1 MTENAYKIYLYNK
14 LKRYETSLKME
25 DIIIIEEKEK
35 VMKNQIEFAE
45 FLEIEKKLEIKIGK
59 VTAVED
65 VPKSNKLIKLTVD
78 FGNETR
84 TVVTNIKPLLN
95 PSDET
100 VAANL
105 RTSLGMAMSIV
116 DKKFAF
122 ITNLKPVTMMG
133 IESTAMIMPG
143 EIESGNVVTVNG
155 TPGTKLNRVSSRKF
169 ETSNICFVSPS
180 PCESSMEGC
189 FANKPAVFRPTTF
202 WIMSS

>member
-1 MTENAYKIYLYNK
+1 MTESAYKIYLFNK

-35 VMKNQIEFAE
+35 VMKNQIEFVE

-78 FGNETR
+78 FGSETR

-143 EIESGNVVTVNG
+143 EIDSGNMVTVNG
-155 TPGTKLNRVSSRKF
+155 TPGTKL
-169 ETSNICFVSPS
+169 
-180 PCESSMEGC
+180 M
-189 FANKPAVFRPTTF
+189 
-202 WIMSS
+202 

>member
-1 MTENAYKIYLYNK
+1 MKQNLFKKKNLRNNK
-14 LKRYETSLKME
+14 
-25 DIIIIEEKEK
+25 
-35 VMKNQIEFAE
+35 MKNQIEFAE

-78 FGNETR
+78 FGSETR

-155 TPGTKLNRVSSRKF
+155 TPGTKL
-169 ETSNICFVSPS
+169 
-180 PCESSMEGC
+180 M
-189 FANKPAVFRPTTF
+189 
-202 WIMSS
+202 

>member
-1 MTENAYKIYLYNK
+1 MTESAFKIYLFNK

-35 VMKNQIEFAE
+35 DMKNQIEFAE

-78 FGNETR
+78 FGSETR
-84 TVVTNIKPLLN
+84 TVVTNIKPFLTDTQMLV
-95 PSDET
+95 S
-100 VAANL
+100 
-105 RTSLGMAMSIV
+105 MS
-116 DKKFAF
+116 FAF

-143 EIESGNVVTVNG
+143 EIDSGNMVTVNG
-155 TPGTKLNRVSSRKF
+155 TPGTKL
-169 ETSNICFVSPS
+169 
-180 PCESSMEGC
+180 M
-189 FANKPAVFRPTTF
+189 
-202 WIMSS
+202 

>member
-1 MTENAYKIYLYNK
+1 MTESAFKIYLFNK

-35 VMKNQIEFAE
+35 DMKNQIEFAE

-78 FGNETR
+78 FGSETR
-84 TVVTNIKPLLN
+84 TVVTNIKPFLTDTQMLV
-95 PSDET
+95 S
-100 VAANL
+100 
-105 RTSLGMAMSIV
+105 MS
-116 DKKFAF
+116 FAF

-155 TPGTKLNRVSSRKF
+155 IPGTKL
-169 ETSNICFVSPS
+169 
-180 PCESSMEGC
+180 M
-189 FANKPAVFRPTTF
+189 
-202 WIMSS
+202 

>member
-1 MTENAYKIYLYNK
+1 
-14 LKRYETSLKME
+14 
-25 DIIIIEEKEK
+25 
-35 VMKNQIEFAE
+35 MKNQIEFSE

-59 VTAVED
+59 VTTVED

-78 FGNETR
+78 FGTETR

-95 PSDET
+95 PSDESIS
-100 VAANL
+100 ANL

-143 EIESGNVVTVNG
+143 EIESGNVVTVSG
-155 TPGTKLNRVSSRKF
+155 KLGTKLL
-169 ETSNICFVSPS
+169 
-180 PCESSMEGC
+180 
-189 FANKPAVFRPTTF
+189 
-202 WIMSS
+202 

>member
-1 MTENAYKIYLYNK
+1 MTESAYKIYLFNK

-78 FGNETR
+78 FGSETR
-84 TVVTNIKPLLN
+84 TVVTNIKPFLTDTQMLV
-95 PSDET
+95 S
-100 VAANL
+100 
-105 RTSLGMAMSIV
+105 MS
-116 DKKFAF
+116 FAF

-143 EIESGNVVTVNG
+143 EIDSGNMVTVNG
-155 TPGTKLNRVSSRKF
+155 TPGTKL
-169 ETSNICFVSPS
+169 
-180 PCESSMEGC
+180 M
-189 FANKPAVFRPTTF
+189 
-202 WIMSS
+202 

>member
-155 TPGTKLNRVSSRKF
+155 TPGTKL
-169 ETSNICFVSPS
+169 
-180 PCESSMEGC
+180 M
-189 FANKPAVFRPTTF
+189 
-202 WIMSS
+202 